1 MRDKLNGIGI
11 VIGVIGVIACIPM
24 VIRGLFWI
32 LLQMFYYPLTTI
44 VIVGNLLIWQY
55 LYIRATENNP
65 NKPLK

>member
-32 LLQMFYYPLTTI
+32 LLQMFNYPLTTI

>member
-32 LLQMFYYPLTTI
+32 LLQMFNYPLTTI

-55 LYIRATENNP
+55 LYIRTTENNP

>member
-32 LLQMFYYPLTTI
+32 LLQMFNYPLTSI

>member
-11 VIGVIGVIACIPM
+11 VLCVIGVIACIPPI
-24 VIRGLFWI
+24 IRGLFWI
-32 LLQMFYYPLTTI
+32 LLQMFNYPLTTI

>member
-11 VIGVIGVIACIPM
+11 LLGVIGVIACIPM

-32 LLQMFYYPLTTI
+32 LLQMFNYPLTTI